1 MGIYLNIGGG
11 YSDTGLSDITL
22 VWMLD
27 KIDKVVE
34 STGIKL
40 DVDNE
45 YIKKYVKPDC
55 TGELRDESDA
65 KTVYKMHKTKRVPF
79 SMTVGGNT
87 AQNKVLPCSDCSY
100 N

>member
-1 MGIYLNIGGG
+1 
-11 YSDTGLSDITL
+11 
-22 VWMLD
+22 MLD

-65 KTVYKMHKTKRVPF
+65 KTVSEP
-79 SMTVGGNT
+79 TVSQTPKNLT
-87 AQNKVLPCSDCSY
+87 FLDEWQK
-100 N
+100 